1 MRVADVTFFYYS
13 LHYNS
18 LFFLNL
24 LVLTLLSVL
33 ATGMEAQ
40 TNVSLRSFSVRNGLA
55 ANQISGIDQ
64 APNGLIW
71 IATWNGLCCYD
82 GYRFTTFR
90 GSTWGEEDALSTN
103 RIAMIHCTTLGDVWV
118 RTFDAGLYLLDTHH
132 GCHFVNV
139 GQLLEK
145 KYGTTI
151 KARHFYGMPSGH
163 TWITDEQGALNLRI
177 SDEHPTDVERMEVFG
192 TKGKPLYGKYI
203 KKVEADAKGREWL
216 LTDLG
221 MMCYNTGER
230 ESTTNDTPRSTALDT
245 THIRLLT
252 SQGIPTENI
261 EKHFPVSSQHGIAD
275 FDQLFPQETS
285 VKIIAHR
292 AGGNEAP
299 ENTIA
304 SIPMEV
310 TNATGSLSMI

>member
-1 MRVADVTFFYYS
+1 M
-13 LHYNS
+13 
-18 LFFLNL
+18 
-24 LVLTLLSVL
+24 LTLLSVL

-151 KARHFYGMPSGH
+151 KPATSTECQAVIHGLLMSR
-163 TWITDEQGALNLRI
+163 
-177 SDEHPTDVERMEVFG
+177 EH
-192 TKGKPLYGKYI
+192 
-203 KKVEADAKGREWL
+203 
-216 LTDLG
+216 
-221 MMCYNTGER
+221 
-230 ESTTNDTPRSTALDT
+230 
-245 THIRLLT
+245 
-252 SQGIPTENI
+252 
-261 EKHFPVSSQHGIAD
+261 
-275 FDQLFPQETS
+275 
-285 VKIIAHR
+285 
-292 AGGNEAP
+292 
-299 ENTIA
+299 
-304 SIPMEV
+304 
-310 TNATGSLSMI
+310 